1 MNSGRPVRARTDAP
15 GRLRFT
21 AVMNTLIIGATGGIG
36 AATARVLAAQ
46 GDTLTLSGR
55 NEATLTALAAELG
68 AAHHAADVGYESH
81 VRTLLEGVPPL
92 DTLVYAAGAALP
104 EPLKDA
110 DPGHVRAV
118 WNANYFG
125 ALWVLKHGLGRL
137 NAGGRV
143 YLIGARPELVTARG
157 FSQYAASKAAL
168 ARAAEIARLEH
179 RGVGITL
186 VLPPAVD
193 TALWAQVGR
202 VPKGAVTPDVVA
214 RAIAAHRA
222 AEPTPELRVD

>member
-1 MNSGRPVRARTDAP
+1 MFQLTVPPSGAAP
-15 GRLRFT
+15 T
-21 AVMNTLIIGATGGIG
+21 TCMNTLILGATGGIG
-36 AATARVLAAQ
+36 AATARAFAAA
-46 GDTLTLSGR
+46 GHTLTLSGR
-55 NEATLTALAAELG
+55 NEAVLTALAAELG
-68 AAHHAADVGYESH
+68 AAHRAADVGYESH
-81 VRTLLEGVPPL
+81 VRALLEGVPPL

-110 DPGHVRAV
+110 DPTHVRAV

-125 ALWVLKHGLGRL
+125 ALWAMKHGLGRL

-168 ARAAEIARLEH
+168 ARAAEVARLEH

-193 TALWAQVGR
+193 TPLWAQVGR

-214 RAIAAHRA
+214 QAIAADRA
-222 AEPTPELRVD
+222 GPAQPELTIGV

>member
-1 MNSGRPVRARTDAP
+1 MERHGLNNDFYVHVAVAERRGDYGDLEALAIDFAERFCVGQPAFADDFW
-15 GRLRFT
+15 GRLTT
-21 AVMNTLIIGATGGIG
+21 AFSPDHLVE
-36 AATARVLAAQ
+36 LAAHCAKW
-46 GDTLTLSGR
+46 L
-55 NEATLTALAAELG
+55 
-68 AAHHAADVGYESH
+68 
-81 VRTLLEGVPPL
+81 
-92 DTLVYAAGAALP
+92 
-104 EPLKDA
+104 
-110 DPGHVRAV
+110 
-118 WNANYFG
+118 
-125 ALWVLKHGLGRL
+125 GLGRL

>member
-1 MNSGRPVRARTDAP
+1 
-15 GRLRFT
+15 
-21 AVMNTLIIGATGGIG
+21 MNTLIIGATGGIG

-81 VRTLLEGVPPL
+81 VRALLEGVPPPL

-125 ALWVLKHGLGRL
+125 ALWTLKHGLGRL

-143 YLIGARPELVTARG
+143 YLLGARPELVTARG

-168 ARAAEIARLEH
+168 ARAAEVARLEH

-186 VLPPAVD
+186 VLPPAVE
-193 TALWAQVGR
+193 TGLWAQVGR
-202 VPKGAVTPDVVA
+202 VPRGALGPDAVA
-214 RAIAAHRA
+214 RALVTDRA
-222 AEPTPELRVD
+222 GEAQAELRIDG

>member
-1 MNSGRPVRARTDAP
+1 
-15 GRLRFT
+15 
-21 AVMNTLIIGATGGIG
+21 MNTLIIGATGGIG

-81 VRTLLEGVPPL
+81 VRALLEAAPEL

-104 EPLKDA
+104 EPLRDA
-110 DPGHVRAV
+110 DPTHVRGV

-125 ALWVLKHGLGRL
+125 ALWAMKHGLGRL
-137 NAGGRV
+137 APGGRV
-143 YLIGARPELVTARG
+143 YLLGARPELVTARG

-168 ARAAEIARLEH
+168 ARAAEVARLEH

-186 VLPPAVD
+186 VLPPAVE
-193 TALWAQVGR
+193 TGLWAQVGR
-202 VPKGAVTPDVVA
+202 VPRGALGPDAVA
-214 RAIAAHRA
+214 RALVADRA
-222 AEPTPELRVD
+222 GEAQAELRIDG

>member
-1 MNSGRPVRARTDAP
+1 
-15 GRLRFT
+15 
-21 AVMNTLIIGATGGIG
+21 MNTLIIGATGGIG
-36 AATARVLAAQ
+36 AATARALAAQ

-81 VRTLLEGVPPL
+81 VRALLDGLEPL
-92 DTLVYAAGAALP
+92 DTLIYAAGAALP

-137 NAGGRV
+137 NPGARV
-143 YLIGARPELVTARG
+143 YLIGAKPELVTARG

-168 ARAAEIARLEH
+168 ARAAEIARLET
-179 RGVGITL
+179 RGTDITL

-202 VPKGAVTPDVVA
+202 VPRGAVTPDAVA
-214 RAIAAHRA
+214 QAIAADRA
-222 AEPTPELRVD
+222 GPAQTELVI

>member
-1 MNSGRPVRARTDAP
+1 MPATCGSLVG
-15 GRLRFT
+15 
-21 AVMNTLIIGATGGIG
+21 MNTLIIGATGGIG
-36 AATARVLAAQ
+36 AAMARALAAQ

-81 VRTLLEGVPPL
+81 VRSLLEGLEPL

-137 NAGGRV
+137 NPGARV
-143 YLIGARPELVTARG
+143 YLIGAKPELVTARG

-168 ARAAEIARLEH
+168 ARAAEIARLET
-179 RGVGITL
+179 RGTDITL

-202 VPKGAVTPDVVA
+202 VPRGAVTPDVVA
-214 RAIAAHRA
+214 QAIAADRA
-222 AEPTPELRVD
+222 GPAQTELIL

>member
-1 MNSGRPVRARTDAP
+1 
-15 GRLRFT
+15 
-21 AVMNTLIIGATGGIG
+21 MNTLIIGATGGIG

-81 VRTLLEGVPPL
+81 VRALLEGVPPL

-104 EPLKDA
+104 EPLRDA

-137 NAGGRV
+137 APGGRV
-143 YLIGARPELVTARG
+143 YLLGARPELVTARG
-157 FSQYAASKAAL
+157 FSQYAASKVAL
-168 ARAAEIARLEH
+168 ARAAEVARLEH

-186 VLPPAVD
+186 VLPPAVE
-193 TALWAQVGR
+193 TGLWAQVGR
-202 VPKGAVTPDVVA
+202 VPRGALGPDAVA
-214 RAIAAHRA
+214 RAIVADRA
-222 AEPTPELRVD
+222 GEVQAELRIDG

>member
-1 MNSGRPVRARTDAP
+1 
-15 GRLRFT
+15 
-21 AVMNTLIIGATGGIG
+21 MNTLIIGATGGIG
-36 AATARVLAAQ
+36 AATARAFAAQ
-46 GDTLTLSGR
+46 GGTLTLSGR
-55 NEATLTALAAELG
+55 DEDKLSALAGELG

-81 VRTLLEGVPPL
+81 VKALLDGVEGL
-92 DTLVYAAGAALP
+92 DTLVYAAGVAMP

-110 DPGHVRAV
+110 DPAKVRAV

-125 ALWVLKHGLGRL
+125 ALWVLKHGLARL

-143 YLIGARPELVTARG
+143 YLLGARPELVTARG

-168 ARAAEIARLEH
+168 ATAASIARLEA

-193 TALWAQVGR
+193 TGLWAQVGR
-202 VPKGAVTPDVVA
+202 APKGAITPDVVA
-214 RAIAAHRA
+214 HAVVQDRVGDSQN
-222 AEPTPELRVD
+222 ELRVGD